1 MIKKYVSIFSLL
13 LFGVFLHPLVA
24 CGPNE
29 PGVVYHNFPT
39 DPQYPSTFVTGIR
52 RVAGSTDVYI
62 SGGYTVN
69 GVSTALLYQGPLF
82 IDQGNLNSEAGTW
95 NLFQPSATL
104 APGQTIVSSNLYGPD
119 NSSRSG
125 EVNAVGTYQI
135 QGDNKTYGFFYSGPP
150 NASGT
155 TWLNL
160 LPTSLVAGGDILAGT
175 VPHSTM
181 NGVAVG
187 NFDTQLRSGRV
198 FIYNTANSTY
208 YELTKSGTTSISAY
222 GIWWNGGTSYT
233 IAGGYH
239 DPLLA
244 TEGEVAY
251 LVDWDSS
258 TQQATNW
265 QAYNF
270 LDQTNQVT
278 HFEGIDGGEGQ
289 YHLVASWTTVGGASD
304 GATGAGYAL
313 VQRTST
319 GAFGPANWA
328 EVIFPGASTTT
339 GNTVYL
345 NNVLGVYLLSGSA
358 TTYPYV
364 AVVND
369 TN

>member
-1 MIKKYVSIFSLL
+1 MIKKYFYVLSLL
-13 LFGVFLHPLVA
+13 VFAFLGNHLAA
-24 CGPNE
+24 CGPDE

-52 RVAGSTDVYI
+52 QVAGSSDVYI

-69 GVSTALLYQGPLF
+69 GVSSALLYQGPLF
-82 IDQGNLNSEAGTW
+82 VDQGNLNSETGTW
-95 NLFQPSATL
+95 NLFQPSAIL
-104 APGQTIVSSNLYGPD
+104 APGHTIVSSDLYGPD
-119 NSSRSG
+119 NGTLSG
-125 EVNAVGTYQI
+125 EMRGVGTYKV
-135 QGDNKTYGFFYSGPP
+135 QGDNTTYGFFYSGPP

-155 TWLNL
+155 TWINL
-160 LPTSLVAGGDILAGT
+160 LPSSLVAGGDILAGT
-175 VPHSTM
+175 VPHSNM
-181 NGVAVG
+181 NGIVVG
-187 NFDTQLRSGRV
+187 NFDTQLDSGRV

-239 DPLLA
+239 DPLLP

-278 HFEGIDGGEGQ
+278 HFEGIDSEPGQ
-289 YHLVASWTTVGGASD
+289 YNLVASWATVGGISD
-304 GATGAGYAL
+304 GATGAAYAKI
-313 VQRTST
+313 QRTST
-319 GAFGPANWA
+319 GGFGPASWT
-328 EVIFPGASTTT
+328 EVLFPGASTTT
-339 GNTVYL
+339 GNTVYQ
-345 NNVLGVYLLSGSA
+345 NNVLGVYLLSGSPV
-358 TTYPYV
+358 TYPYV
-364 AVVND
+364 ATVNEA
-369 TN
+369 N